1 MAVYLMYT
9 LRPMLSWQYFHQAS
23 ITYQLYLKMNG
34 RLSDDGSVL
43 MSPPLQSASTSS
55 KTTRLEQRL
64 YWSCFKSEAEFRI
77 ELPLPQTEIAAYGF
91 PNMFPSPPSPLATD
105 HRPTLSHATPLTE
118 AEASSSILSFS
129 QMLSPG
135 QDDEVKMHAKRLCN
149 EEESW
154 YYYLT
159 EVALRRIGNR
169 VINTFFRQD
178 RSEWMNIEPYLDVA
192 IEFEAQ
198 VSTWQTNLP
207 PAMQKYETNFTIR
220 APRIASPGGAE
231 AGFVVR
237 ELSWATENRLL
248 EMRHWLYQ
256 PFLYY
261 LVHARPELPSS
272 VRLRQSSLPQT
283 LASPSNMHRHEQ
295 STFWTLISRAIDC
308 NLMILDTRAIPH
320 RHHGL
325 WFDLRNIICSSLILL
340 AVVKSGY
347 LELIPGRWQTLVGNA
362 YPASNNSD
370 ANPSSNSDLHTAG
383 VTRSD
388 LQGRFG
394 KVLKQL
400 EIWSHESP
408 DTIRAREVLESL
420 VFEAMQNS
428 YETV

>member
-1 MAVYLMYT
+1 
-9 LRPMLSWQYFHQAS
+9 MLSWQYFHQAS

-34 RLSDDGSVL
+34 RLSEDSTVL
-43 MSPPLQSASTSS
+43 MNRPLQTPSTSS
-55 KTTRLEQRL
+55 RTTRLEQRL

-91 PNMFPSPPSPLATD
+91 PNLFPSPPSPLAADHQPAPNHAASLTD
-105 HRPTLSHATPLTE
+105 
-118 AEASSSILSFS
+118 AEASSSIISIS
-129 QMLSPG
+129 SMLSPG
-135 QDDEVKMHAKRLCN
+135 QEDEVKMHAKRLCN

-207 PAMQKYETNFTIR
+207 PAMQKYETNSTIR

-231 AGFVVR
+231 AGFVVQ

-261 LVHARPELPSS
+261 LVHARPELPPS
-272 VRLRQSSLPQT
+272 VRLRHDSLPQA
-283 LASPSNMHRHEQ
+283 LASPSNMHNHEQ
-295 STFWTLISRAIDC
+295 NTFWTLISRAIDC
-308 NLMILDTRAIPH
+308 NLAILDTRTIPH

-325 WFDLRNIICSSLILL
+325 WFDLRNIVCSSLILL

-347 LELIPGRWQTLVGNA
+347 LELIPGGWQTLVGNVSMA
-362 YPASNNSD
+362 LKSSD
-370 ANPSSNSDLHTAG
+370 ANPGSDSNLHTAG

-408 DTIRAREVLESL
+408 DMIRAREVLEML
-420 VFEAMQNS
+420 VCEVMQ
-428 YETV
+428 TG